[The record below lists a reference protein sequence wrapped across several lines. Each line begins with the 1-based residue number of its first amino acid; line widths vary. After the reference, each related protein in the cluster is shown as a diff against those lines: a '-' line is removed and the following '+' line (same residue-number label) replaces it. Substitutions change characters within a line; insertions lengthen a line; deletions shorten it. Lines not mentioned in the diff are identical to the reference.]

1 MPRRYSPVTYWCAE
15 VTGSTGK
22 LSELGYAPS
31 FPALMSWLAENLE
44 KLPEGR
50 ARIVKKDLD
59 K

>member
-15 VTGSTGK
+15 VTGSTGS
-22 LSELGYAPS
+22 LSEHGYAPS
-31 FPALMSWLAENLE
+31 FVALVCWLAEHLK

-50 ARIVKKDLD
+50 ARIVKKDLA